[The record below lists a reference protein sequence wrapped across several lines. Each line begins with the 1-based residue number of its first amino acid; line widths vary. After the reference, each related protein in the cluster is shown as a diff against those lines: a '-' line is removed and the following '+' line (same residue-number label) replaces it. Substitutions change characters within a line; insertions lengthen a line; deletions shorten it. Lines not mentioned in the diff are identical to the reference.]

1 MLPKSLCLLEV
12 EGETSQLIDSYL
24 SNVCGKAII
33 LQKPH
38 QDGQGSSVD
47 THGVGAFTLSLGADP
62 ISLKQTV
69 ELGYRF
75 PILSDPVEL
84 LFKVG
89 FHLILLFA
97 EAVGLFFTRNP
108 EVKTASICS

>member
-1 MLPKSLCLLEV
+1 MS
-12 EGETSQLIDSYL
+12 TITT
-24 SNVCGKAII
+24 
-33 LQKPH
+33 
-38 QDGQGSSVD
+38 
-47 THGVGAFTLSLGADP
+47 THSAAP

-69 ELGYRF
+69 ELGCRF

-97 EAVGLFFTRNP
+97 EAVG
-108 EVKTASICS
+108 V